1 MCQIL
6 IRLGY
11 KYDQFISYTSFSFG
25 NCKCDLY
32 KLYLISSEFK

>member
-11 KYDQFISYTSFSFG
+11 KYDLFISYTSFG
-25 NCKCDLY
+25 NCECDLY